1 MAVNEQ
7 MTEDELLELEL
18 LLEEKEIDIARK
30 KCKESLFFFVTQFW
44 NTIITDEYVHN
55 WHIEYMCDEI
65 QLVVDKYVL
74 DRKPHIQDNKWYKG
88 MTKNIKK
95 NLLFNIPPGTSKS
108 TITSRILPAWIW
120 AIDSSKTV
128 MTNTVSQTNANEF
141 SSKSK
146 DIIESELFQKYFP
159 NVKIRR
165 DVSAKTFYQTDKG
178 GVRYSF
184 STNGSVT
191 GKHASILIDDD
202 RMDVGIADSPAER
215 KKAINQ
221 FKAFQTRK
229 KDKAKTPYI
238 LVEQRLSSKDTT
250 AHSLNVFKDECRH
263 VCLPAENVYK
273 NIEPKEIEN
282 FYIEGLLD
290 PVRLSLEIL
299 KSTKMGLL
307 DDTKPISEIAYNIQ
321 FNQASESIEGLLYG
335 KLNFVSSLPENRE
348 GAIRYSFT
356 DVADTGSDYFA
367 TPFAEINKNKIYIF
381 DAIYTQEASGI
392 TSNKL
397 KQKIEQ
403 YNSVVNKVEVN
414 NQGSVFVTL
423 LQSMGVNVSG
433 YYSTGNK
440 EQRISAWA
448 QFISYLYFVEPNE
461 NSSQEYRQFIKHLQS
476 YPKIGKH
483 DDSHDDAE
491 DAITEL
497 IRYVWANMRY
507 LFMNEQ
513 NQ

>member
-1 MAVNEQ
+1 MANLTDEEIIELEILL
-7 MTEDELLELEL
+7 THRLADEL
-18 LLEEKEIDIARK
+18 KA
-30 KCKESLFFFVTQFW
+30 SLFEFVKEFW
-44 NTIITDEYVHN
+44 SVIITDEYVHN

-74 DRKPHIQDNKWYKG
+74 DRDPHISNDKWYHG
-88 MTKNIKK
+88 IIDNIQK

-108 TITSRILPAWIW
+108 TIASRMLPAWIW
-120 AIDSSKTV
+120 AVDSSKTV
-128 MTNTVSQTNANEF
+128 MTNTVSASNANEF

-146 DIIESELFQKYFP
+146 DIIQSDLFKSYFP
-159 NVKIRR
+159 AVKIRR

-178 GVRYSF
+178 GVRFSY

-215 KKAINQ
+215 KRAINQ

-238 LVEQRLSSKDTT
+238 LMEQRLSSKDTT
-250 AHSLNVFKDECRH
+250 AHCLTVFKDECRH
-263 VCLPAENVYK
+263 ICLPAENVYK

-282 FYIEGLLD
+282 FYINGLLD
-290 PVRLSLEIL
+290 PVRLSPEIL
-299 KSTKMGLL
+299 KSTKMGLT
-307 DDTKPISEIAYNIQ
+307 DESKPISDIAFNIQ
-321 FNQASESIEGLLYG
+321 FNQVSETAEGLLYG
-335 KLNFVSSLPENRE
+335 KLNFVPSLPENRE
-348 GAIRYSFT
+348 GVIRYSFT
-356 DVADTGSDYFA
+356 DVADTGADYFA
-367 TPFAEINKNKIYIF
+367 TPFVEINKNKIYVF
-381 DAIYTQEASGI
+381 DAIYTPEPSGI
-392 TSNKL
+392 TSHKI
-397 KQKIEQ
+397 KQKIETH
-403 YNSVVNKVEVN
+403 NSIVNKIEVN

-433 YYSTGNK
+433 YYSEGNK

-448 QFISYLYFVEPNE
+448 QFISFIYFVEPNE

-476 YPKIGKH
+476 YPAIGKH
-483 DDSHDDAE
+483 DDGHDDAE
-491 DAITEL
+491 DAMTEL
-497 IRYVWANMRY
+497 MRYIWTNMRH
-507 LFMNEQ
+507 LFVIQ

>member
-1 MAVNEQ
+1 LNKTKPILSTQIPSLIQVKSE
-7 MTEDELLELEL
+7 
-18 LLEEKEIDIARK
+18 R
-30 KCKESLFFFVTQFW
+30 CKRSLFYFVKEFW
-44 NTIITDEYVHN
+44 DIIITDPYVHN

-65 QLVVDKYVL
+65 QLVADKYVL
-74 DRKPHIQDNKWYKG
+74 DRKPHISDDKWYSG
-88 MTKNIKK
+88 ITTDIKK

-108 TITSRILPAWIW
+108 TITSRMLPAWIW
-120 AIDSSKTV
+120 AIDSSKTA
-128 MTNTVSQTNANEF
+128 MTNTVSASNANEF

-146 DIIESELFQKYFP
+146 DIIESDKFKSYFP
-159 NVKIRR
+159 DVKIRR

-215 KKAINQ
+215 KRAINQ

-250 AHSLNVFKDECRH
+250 AHCLSVFKDECRH
-263 VCLPAENVYK
+263 ICLPAENVYK

-282 FYIEGLLD
+282 FYIDGLLD
-290 PVRLSLEIL
+290 PLRLSRDIL
-299 KSTKMGLL
+299 KSTKMGLV
-307 DDTKPISEIAYNIQ
+307 DDSKPISEMAYNIQ
-321 FNQASESIEGLLYG
+321 FNQASETEEGLLYG
-335 KLNFVSSLPENRE
+335 KLNFVKTLPENRE
-348 GAIRYSFT
+348 SAIRYSFT

-367 TPFAEINKNKIYIF
+367 TPFVEINKNKIYVF
-381 DAIYTQEASGI
+381 DAIYTQEPSRI
-392 TSNKL
+392 TSL
-397 KQKIEQ
+397 KIKSKIEQ
-403 YNSVVNKVEVN
+403 HNSVVNKIEVN

-433 YYSTGNK
+433 YYSEGNK

-448 QFISYLYFVEPNE
+448 QFISYIYFVEPDE
-461 NSSQEYRQFIKHLQS
+461 NSSQEYKQFIKHLQS
-476 YPKIGKH
+476 YPKTGKH
-483 DDSHDDAE
+483 EDGHDDAE
-491 DAITEL
+491 DALTEMM
-497 IRYVWANMRY
+497 RYIWANLRH
-507 LFMNEQ
+507 LFMT

>member
-1 MAVNEQ
+1 MPNFTDAEMLEMQ
-7 MTEDELLELEL
+7 TLL
-18 LLEEKEIDIARK
+18 KSK
-30 KCKESLFFFVTQFW
+30 KIHDLKRSLFLFVVEFW
-44 NTIITDEYVHN
+44 SIIITDEYVHN

-74 DRKPHIQDNKWYKG
+74 DREPHISNDKWYHG
-88 MTKNIKK
+88 ITEDIQK

-120 AIDSSKTV
+120 AVDSSKTV

-146 DIIESELFQKYFP
+146 DIIESDLFKEYFP
-159 NVKIRR
+159 DVKIRR

-191 GKHASILIDDD
+191 GKHASVLIDDD

-215 KKAINQ
+215 KRAINQ
-221 FKAFQTRK
+221 FKAYQTRK

-250 AHSLNVFKDECRH
+250 AHCLNVFKDECRH

-282 FYIEGLLD
+282 FYIDGLLD
-290 PVRLSLEIL
+290 PVRLSPAIL
-299 KSTKMGLL
+299 KSTKMGLF
-307 DDTKPISEIAYNIQ
+307 DDSKPISDIAYNIQ
-321 FNQASESIEGLLYG
+321 FNQASETVDGLLYG
-335 KLNFVSSLPENRE
+335 KLNFVKSLPENRD
-348 GAIRYSFT
+348 GVIRYSFT

-367 TPFAEINKNKIYIF
+367 TPFVEINKNKIYVF
-381 DAIYTQEASGI
+381 DAIYTQEPSGI
-392 TSNKL
+392 TSQKI
-397 KQKIEQ
+397 KHKIEQ
-403 YNSVVNKVEVN
+403 HGTVVNKIETN

-423 LQSMGVNVSG
+423 LQMLGVNVSG
-433 YYSTGNK
+433 YYSSGNK
-440 EQRISAWA
+440 EERISAWA
-448 QFISYLYFVEPNE
+448 QFISFIYFVEPDE
-461 NSSQEYRQFIKHLQS
+461 NSSTEYRQFIKHLQN

-483 DDSHDDAE
+483 DDGHDDAE
-491 DAITEL
+491 DAITEML
-497 IRYVWANMRY
+497 RYIWTNLRH
-507 LFMNEQ
+507 LFMNQ

>member
-1 MAVNEQ
+1 MI
-7 MTEDELLELEL
+7 TEEEITEEEILELEIL
-18 LLEEKEIDIARK
+18 LKESEIDGLK
-30 KCKESLFFFVTQFW
+30 KNLFLFVKEFW
-44 NTIITDEYVHN
+44 SVIITDEYVHN
-55 WHIEYMCDEI
+55 WHIEFMCDEI

-74 DRKPHIQDNKWYKG
+74 DREPHIKDDKWYEG
-88 MTKNIKK
+88 MTHNIQK
-95 NLLFNIPPGTSKS
+95 NLVFNIPPGTSKS

-120 AIDSSKTV
+120 ANDSSKTV
-128 MTNTVSQTNANEF
+128 MTNTVSSSNANEF

-146 DIIESELFQKYFP
+146 DIIESELFKMYFP

-215 KKAINQ
+215 KRAINQ

-250 AHSLNVFKDECRH
+250 AHCLNVFKEECRH

-273 NIEPKEIEN
+273 NIEPKGIEN
-282 FYIEGLLD
+282 FYIDGLLD
-290 PVRLSLEIL
+290 PVRLSQAIL

-307 DDTKPISEIAYNIQ
+307 DDSKPISDIAYNIQ
-321 FNQASESIEGLLYG
+321 FNQASESAEGLLYG
-335 KLNFVSSLPENRE
+335 KLNFVPSLPENRE
-348 GAIRYSFT
+348 GIIRYSFT
-356 DVADTGSDYFA
+356 DVADTGADYFA
-367 TPFAEINKNKIYIF
+367 TPFIEINKNKIYVF
-381 DAIYTQEASGI
+381 DAIYTQEGSGI
-392 TSNKL
+392 TSQKI
-397 KQKIEQ
+397 KSKIEQ
-403 YNSVVNKVEVN
+403 HNSVVNKIEVN

-433 YYSTGNK
+433 YYSDGNK

-448 QFISYLYFVEPNE
+448 QFISFIYFVEPND

-476 YPKIGKH
+476 YPKVGKH
-483 DDSHDDAE
+483 EDGHDDAE
-491 DAITEL
+491 DAVTEMM
-497 IRYVWANMRY
+497 RYIWANMRH
-507 LFMNEQ
+507 LFTIQ
-513 NQ
+513 Q